1 MRDINIDEIRELDI
15 PKYGPIFACVYDLF
29 RDYVGVF
36 FKLYIEG
43 KEYIL
48 QRRDNLFVLYSIE
61 EKNSVSYEMFT
72 VDEEYKIDSAG
83 FDDFELHTISGDK
96 VVQERNSTNLETLI
110 FIKRRDGGD
119 SDGYDGSVGYIQ
131 YNQEKDMR
139 LMLIYQQMYNS
150 MGKVYS
156 FHVNKNPFQIMFEK
170 GLGAKEKGSILP
182 VKTTRYIRCDYDE
195 REYNLFYNLA
205 VIKDYG
211 LQEFME
217 KGAYALHKDSMISR
231 YQKIIGMT
239 SQGYTITGFPFC
251 KQYKYEDFEQLFDE
265 YGFKK
270 KIPDY
275 LISIQNGEYEE
286 LSRYQD
292 IASFMKEI
300 EMDPPE
306 EIVKLNLKFEGNGE
320 NGTNS

>member
-195 REYNLFYNLA
+195 REYNFDLLDDFFVNSKDVWYLTEYISG
-205 VIKDYG
+205 VIQANKEKVVNKIIETNDKKFIRSILEYDIFTDK
-211 LQEFME
+211 LCEEYKVKME
-217 KGAYALHKDSMISR
+217 KS
-231 YQKIIGMT
+231 
-239 SQGYTITGFPFC
+239 
-251 KQYKYEDFEQLFDE
+251 
-265 YGFKK
+265 
-270 KIPDY
+270 
-275 LISIQNGEYEE
+275 
-286 LSRYQD
+286 
-292 IASFMKEI
+292 
-300 EMDPPE
+300 
-306 EIVKLNLKFEGNGE
+306 LN
-320 NGTNS
+320 